1 MSEVIRAPNFW
12 LTPSALVTAAGL
24 VALVSLPFVLPDFWT
39 TNIFV
44 RAMVYGLV
52 ALSLTFLAH
61 YGGLLSLAQMVVAG
75 VAGYTIAVTV
85 PAAIP
90 ANNLQLSYA
99 LAVPL
104 ALVLST
110 AAGLLIGAVA
120 VRTREIYLLMITLA
134 IAVSF
139 YFFVQA
145 NLEYLNG
152 YEGIRNVLGPDIFG
166 VPLRTPI
173 VFYYF
178 ALATSAA
185 LYALVLYISRS
196 PFGLVLQGIRDN
208 PRRVSALGYSV
219 ALHRIAAFGI
229 AGFIAGAGGVLIT
242 IYNIGISPGTV
253 STHSTISILI
263 MAVIGGLGHPIG
275 AFIGAIIFTIVD
287 TFASDIYDRDRFNT
301 LIGAVFLVIVVA
313 SPDGVTG
320 LVKRAA
326 DLARSLRAV
335 KPDGEAAAVPNQPV
349 KIHTQSEE
357 ANS

>member
-1 MSEVIRAPNFW
+1 MSELNLRRTL
-12 LTPSALVTAAGL
+12 LTPAAFVTLAVLAVLV
-24 VALVSLPFVLPDFWT
+24 VLPFLLTDFWT

-44 RAMVYGLV
+44 RAMVYGIV

-85 PAAIP
+85 PEAIP
-90 ANNLQLSYA
+90 ANALQLPYA
-99 LAVPL
+99 LAIPL
-104 ALVLST
+104 ALLLST
-110 AAGLLIGAVA
+110 SAGLLVGAIA

-145 NLEYLNG
+145 NVEYLNG
-152 YEGIRNVLGPDIFG
+152 YEGIRNVLGPSVFG
-166 VPLRTPI
+166 VPIRTPTL
-173 VFYYF
+173 FYYV
-178 ALATSAA
+178 ALVSSAA
-185 LYALVLYISRS
+185 LYAFVLYISRAQ
-196 PFGLVLQGIRDN
+196 FGLVLQGIRDN
-208 PRRVSALGYSV
+208 PRRVSALGYNV

-229 AGFIAGAGGVLIT
+229 AGFIAGIGGVLIT

-287 TFASDIYDRDRFNT
+287 TFAADLYDRDRFNT
-301 LIGAVFLVIVVA
+301 LIGAVFLIIVVA
-313 SPDGVTG
+313 SPDGITG
-320 LVKRAA
+320 LVQRAGNF
-326 DLARSLRAV
+326 ARSVRAP
-335 KPDGEAAAVPNQPV
+335 KLAAAPTGHPIQVHARS
-349 KIHTQSEE
+349 KE
-357 ANS
+357 

>member
-1 MSEVIRAPNFW
+1 MSG
-12 LTPSALVTAAGL
+12 LTLQRTLSTPAAFVTLAVLAALV
-24 VALVSLPFVLPDFWT
+24 VLPFLLTDFWS

-44 RAMVYGLV
+44 RAMVYGIV

-85 PAAIP
+85 PEAIP
-90 ANNLQLSYA
+90 ANTLRLPYA
-99 LAVPL
+99 LAIPL
-104 ALVLST
+104 AILLST
-110 AAGLLIGAVA
+110 SAGLLVGAIA

-145 NLEYLNG
+145 NVEYLNG
-152 YEGIRNVLGPDIFG
+152 YEGIRNVLGPSVFG
-166 VPLRTPI
+166 VPIRTPTL
-173 VFYYF
+173 FYYVS
-178 ALATSAA
+178 LLSSGA
-185 LYALVLYISRS
+185 LYALVLYISRAQ
-196 PFGLVLQGIRDN
+196 FGLVLQGIRDN
-208 PRRVSALGYSV
+208 PRRVSALGYNV

-229 AGFIAGAGGVLIT
+229 AGFIAGIGGVLIT

-287 TFASDIYDRDRFNT
+287 TFAADLYDRDRFNT
-301 LIGAVFLVIVVA
+301 LIGAVFLIIVVA
-313 SPDGVTG
+313 SPDGITG
-320 LVKRAA
+320 LARRAGT
-326 DLARSLRAV
+326 LARKVR
-335 KPDGEAAAVPNQPV
+335 VPNLAPAPTSQPIQV
-349 KIHTQSEE
+349 HERSKE
-357 ANS
+357 